1 VRYVEAETMLGHIP
15 GGQYDAVLID
25 EAHDFE
31 PEWLSLAV
39 KMVNPNTKAFLIA
52 YDDMQAIY
60 RGMGRPV
67 WSQLG
72 IEAKGRTRV
81 LKINYRNTVQILGLA
96 RRVAE
101 EVVGAP
107 GVAADDEDLVLIPED
122 GGRQGVEPV
131 VRRCVSF
138 EAEAHAIAEWLLGR
152 RKAGYEW
159 AELAVLYPEHKIGEK
174 FIQALQ
180 RHDVPVDVVKE
191 NKNKVNLKL
200 AAVRLLTIHTAKG
213 LEFPCVAVGGLG
225 AVGRHGEETQ
235 DCVRLVYVAITRAT
249 HEVLLTYSR
258 ESAVVG
264 GWWGSRRTP
273 SCHQLRRAPIV
284 IAST

>member
-1 VRYVEAETMLGHIP
+1 
-15 GGQYDAVLID
+15 VLID

-60 RGMGRPV
+60 KGMGRPV

-101 EVVGAP
+101 DLVGAP
-107 GVAADDEDLVLIPED
+107 GVAADDEELVLIPED

-152 RKAGYEW
+152 RQAGYEW
-159 AELAVLYPEHKIGEK
+159 GEMAVLYPEHWIGER
-174 FIQALQ
+174 FAQALK

-191 NKNKVNLKL
+191 NKNRVSLKR
-200 AAVRLLTIHTAKG
+200 AAVRMISMHTAKG
-213 LEFPCVAVGGLG
+213 LEFPCVGVGGLG
-225 AVGRHGEETQ
+225 AVGRHGEEIE
-235 DCVRLVYVAITRAT
+235 DCVRLVYVAVTRAT
-249 HEVLLTYSR
+249 HEVLLTYSQD
-258 ESAVVG
+258 SAVV
-264 GWWGSRRTP
+264 RRLT
-273 SCHQLRRAPIV
+273 A
-284 IAST
+284 